1 MTTPLDLGVHA
12 LRTAYRAGTL
22 DVRQVVEEVLKRIA
36 HAGEDKVWI
45 SRPTDSALRD
55 RAAALEARRG
65 EFDRLPLYGIPFAV
79 KDNIDVAGMA
89 TTAACP
95 GFAYEAKES
104 AEVVRR
110 LTDAGAIVIGKTN
123 LDQFAT
129 GLVGVRSPYGVPRN
143 PFNADYIPGG
153 SSSGSAVAVSS
164 GLVSFSLGTD
174 TAGSG
179 RVPAGFNN
187 IVGLKPT
194 PGLFSSEGVV
204 PACRSLDC
212 VSVFALCCADANAV
226 LGVAC
231 TPRATP
237 AIGKTFRFGVPA
249 PLEFFGDGAYAA
261 LYAQA
266 IETLKALGGTE
277 VEFDYAPFRDAAQ
290 LLYSGPWVA
299 ERTAAV
305 GAFIESADDKA
316 EVWPT
321 TRQIVLGGRAYSAVD
336 AFEGQYRLAALKAR
350 AAVEM
355 EGLDF
360 LALPTAG
367 TIYKVADLVREP
379 VLYNSHLG
387 HYTNFVN
394 FFGLS
399 GLALPFGFRADG
411 MPFGVTLIGRAFA
424 ERALL
429 AFGVRWQRAVP
440 LPLGRT
446 ASQLPPAD
454 TDPAVAE
461 DRVSIAVRPHE
472 RPATERPAHRTRR
485 PPRARGQDRPGLSPL
500 CPSRRSTPAAGPGA
514 RCGQWRCHRTG
525 SVEPAERQGRRL
537 RDQDPGTAR
546 ARHRG
551 PGRRLRRSGFS
562 LRELRRFQRTRHHL
576 ARRLAGL
583 YEKPCSLMPHLPSR
597 PGDRCDTRP
606 VGAQCRRPRGD
617 REAATT
623 SW

>member
-65 EFDRLPLYGIPFAV
+65 EFDRRPLYGIPFAV

-461 DRVSIAVRPHE
+461 DRVSIAVVGAHMSGLPLNGQLTELGGRLE
-472 RPATERPAHRTRR
+472 RAGKTAPVYRLYALPGG
-485 PPRARGQDRPGLSPL
+485 PPQRPGLV
-500 CPSRRSTPAAGPGA
+500 RVADNGGA
-514 RCGQWRCHRTG
+514 I
-525 SVEPAERQGRRL
+525 
-537 RDQDPGTAR
+537 
-546 ARHRG
+546 
-551 PGRRLRRSGFS
+551 
-562 LRELRRFQRTRHHL
+562 EL
-576 ARRLAGL
+576 
-583 YEKPCSLMPHLPSR
+583 EVWSLPS
-597 PGDRCDTRP
+597 DR
-606 VGAQCRRPRGD
+606 VGAFATKIPAPLGLGTVALADGSGVLGFLCESYAVSSARDITSLGGWRAYMKSL
-617 REAATT
+617 AA
-623 SW
+623 

>member
-55 RAAALEARRG
+55 RAAALEARHG

-461 DRVSIAVRPHE
+461 DRVSIAVVGAHMSGLPLNGQLTELGGRLE
-472 RPATERPAHRTRR
+472 RAGKTAPVYRLYALPGG
-485 PPRARGQDRPGLSPL
+485 PPQRPGLV
-500 CPSRRSTPAAGPGA
+500 RVADNGGA
-514 RCGQWRCHRTG
+514 I
-525 SVEPAERQGRRL
+525 
-537 RDQDPGTAR
+537 
-546 ARHRG
+546 
-551 PGRRLRRSGFS
+551 
-562 LRELRRFQRTRHHL
+562 EL
-576 ARRLAGL
+576 
-583 YEKPCSLMPHLPSR
+583 EVWSLPS
-597 PGDRCDTRP
+597 DR
-606 VGAQCRRPRGD
+606 VGAFATKIPAPLGLGTVALADGSGVLGFLCESYAVSSARDITSLGGWRAYMKSL
-617 REAATT
+617 AA
-623 SW
+623 

>member
-429 AFGVRWQRAVP
+429 AVGVRWQRAVP

-461 DRVSIAVRPHE
+461 DRVSIAVVGAHMSGLPLNGQLTELGGRLE
-472 RPATERPAHRTRR
+472 RAGKTAPVYRLYALPGG
-485 PPRARGQDRPGLSPL
+485 PPQRPGLV
-500 CPSRRSTPAAGPGA
+500 RVADNGGA
-514 RCGQWRCHRTG
+514 I
-525 SVEPAERQGRRL
+525 
-537 RDQDPGTAR
+537 
-546 ARHRG
+546 
-551 PGRRLRRSGFS
+551 
-562 LRELRRFQRTRHHL
+562 EL
-576 ARRLAGL
+576 
-583 YEKPCSLMPHLPSR
+583 EVWSLPS
-597 PGDRCDTRP
+597 DR
-606 VGAQCRRPRGD
+606 VGAFATKIPAPLGLGTVALADGSGVLGFLCESYAVSSARDITSLGGWRAYMKSL
-617 REAATT
+617 AA
-623 SW
+623 